1 MDGTLHAFLDRS
13 MRRFPDRVAID
24 EPHGTTITYR
34 GLGDLADRV
43 RDRLRHIGVE
53 PGDRVGVY
61 MHKSI
66 DSVAS
71 IFGILKCGAAYVPV
85 DPEAPPARCAFT
97 LNDCSVT
104 AILTESRLE
113 TALRDELA
121 QLGAAPRILV
131 APPTSDAAD
140 RSKGTALAAML
151 DAEDAIDR
159 APTAETVYPSP
170 DDLGY
175 ILYTSGSTGKPKG
188 VMLSHRAGTSY
199 VDWCSS
205 VFSPTEA
212 DVFSSHAPFHFDLSI
227 LDIYLPI
234 KHGARL
240 VLLGESLGKEPLALA
255 QVIAEKRISM
265 WYSVPS
271 ILSLLAQYGKLDR
284 HDFGALRVVNFA
296 GEVFPVPQFHKVRA
310 AWPHPRYVNL
320 FGPTETNVCTYYEVP
335 AEVPADRTQSF
346 PIGRSCTNVV
356 CRVVSPDGTTVA
368 PGEEGELV
376 VTGAGVMQGYWNLP
390 AINAQVFLVDDDGT
404 RWYRTGDL
412 VVEDPADGYL
422 FHGRRDRMV
431 KRRGY
436 RIELGEIEAGLA
448 THADVRE
455 VAVVAVADPSSGTR
469 IKAFLSVHNG
479 ERRSIVQLKQFSAT
493 HLPRYMIPDE
503 FGFVD
508 ELPRTSTD
516 KIDYQALKA
525 QV

>member
-1 MDGTLHAFLDRS
+1 METLHAFLDRAA
-13 MRRFPDRVAID
+13 RRFPDRVAVD
-24 EPHGTTITYR
+24 EPNGATITYR
-34 GLGDLADRV
+34 DLDALTDRV
-43 RDRLRHIGVE
+43 RDRLRHAGVG

-85 DPEAPPARCAFT
+85 DPEAPAPRCAYT
-97 LNDCSVT
+97 LDDCSVK
-104 AILTESRLE
+104 AILTESRLA
-113 TALRDELA
+113 TALQIELEY
-121 QLGAAPRILV
+121 LGPAPRVFSTPATPDGL
-131 APPTSDAAD
+131 P
-140 RSKGTALAAML
+140 LAAML
-151 DAEDAIDR
+151 DAEDAIAL
-159 APTAETVYPSP
+159 APTAETVHPSP
-170 DDLGY
+170 DDLAY

-205 VFSPTEA
+205 VFAPTEM

-227 LDIYLPI
+227 LDVYLPI

-240 VLLGESLGKEPLALA
+240 VLIGESLGKEPLALA
-255 QVIAEKRISM
+255 RVIAEKRISM

-284 HDFGALRVVNFA
+284 YDFSALRVVNFA
-296 GEVFPVPQFHKVRA
+296 GEVFPVPQFHTVKA

-335 AEVPADRTQSF
+335 AHVPADRTQSF
-346 PIGRSCTNVV
+346 AIGRSCTNVV
-356 CRVVSPDGTTVA
+356 CRVVDPDGNTVA
-368 PGEEGELV
+368 PGDEGELV
-376 VTGAGVMQGYWNLP
+376 VMGAGVMQGYWNLP
-390 AINAQVFLVDDDGT
+390 AINAQVFLTDGNGT

-412 VVEDPADGYL
+412 VVEDAVDGYL

-448 THADVRE
+448 THAAVRE
-455 VAVVAVADPSSGTR
+455 VAVVAVADPKSGTR
-469 IKAFLSVHNG
+469 IKAFLTGQHG
-479 ERRSIVQLKQFSAT
+479 ERLSVIQLKQFSAER
-493 HLPRYMIPDE
+493 LPRYMIPDE

-508 ELPRTSTD
+508 GLPRTSTD
-516 KIDYQALKA
+516 KIDYQALTA
-525 QV
+525 QA